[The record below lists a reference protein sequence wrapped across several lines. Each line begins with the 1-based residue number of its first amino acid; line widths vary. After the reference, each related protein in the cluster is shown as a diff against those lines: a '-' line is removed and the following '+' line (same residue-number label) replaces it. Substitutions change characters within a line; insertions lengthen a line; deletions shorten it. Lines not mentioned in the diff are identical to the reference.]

1 MSTKKNPPPAAAPP
15 GCLARASSTLDNSPD
30 IPELLLKNQ
39 LCFPLYSASKEV
51 VRRYTPL
58 LKPFNLTY
66 TQYIAMMALW
76 EHESLDVKT
85 LGELLFL
92 DSGTLTPLLKKLEE
106 KSLVLRQKTNKDGR
120 QLIVS
125 LTQKG
130 KDLRREMQIVPHQIG
145 SCVNLSPE
153 EGAELKRLLLKVLS
167 NVTES

>member
-1 MSTKKNPPPAAAPP
+1 
-15 GCLARASSTLDNSPD
+15 
-30 IPELLLKNQ
+30 
-39 LCFPLYSASKEV
+39 
-51 VRRYTPL
+51 
-58 LKPFNLTY
+58 
-66 TQYIAMMALW
+66 MALW

-130 KDLRREMQIVPHQIG
+130 KDLRREIQVVPHQIG
-145 SCVNLSPE
+145 SCVKLSPE

>member
-1 MSTKKNPPPAAAPP
+1 MSSSQKEIQSVAAASTF
-15 GCLARASSTLDNSPD
+15 ASGSSALDNSPD

-58 LKPFNLTY
+58 LKPFNMTY

-130 KDLRREMQIVPHQIG
+130 KTLGEKFKWSHIRLAHALISRPKKA
-145 SCVNLSPE
+145 LS
-153 EGAELKRLLLKVLS
+153 L
-167 NVTES
+167 NDCF

>member
-1 MSTKKNPPPAAAPP
+1 MSSSQKEIKSVVAASIFTS
-15 GCLARASSTLDNSPD
+15 GSSALDNSQE

-76 EHESLDVKT
+76 ENKSLDVKT

-106 KSLVLRQKTNKDGR
+106 KGLVLRQKTNKDGR

-130 KDLRREMQIVPHQIG
+130 KDLKREIQVVPHQIG
-145 SCVNLSPE
+145 SCVDLSPE

>member
-1 MSTKKNPPPAAAPP
+1 MSSSQKEMQSVVAA
-15 GCLARASSTLDNSPD
+15 GTFASGSSALDNSQE

-66 TQYIAMMALW
+66 TQYITMMALW
-76 EHESLDVKT
+76 ENKSLDVKA

-106 KSLVLRQKTNKDGR
+106 KGLVLRQKTDKDGR

-130 KDLRREMQIVPHQIG
+130 RDLKREIQVVPHQIG
-145 SCVNLSPE
+145 SCVDLSPE

-167 NVTES
+167 HVTES

>member
-1 MSTKKNPPPAAAPP
+1 MSFSQKEMQSVVAASTF
-15 GCLARASSTLDNSPD
+15 ASGSSALENSQE
-30 IPELLLKNQ
+30 IRELLLKNQ

-76 EHESLDVKT
+76 ENKSLDVKT

-106 KSLVLRQKTNKDGR
+106 KGLVLRQKTNKDGR

-130 KDLRREMQIVPHQIG
+130 KDLKREIQVVPHQIG
-145 SCVNLSPE
+145 SCVDLSPE

>member
-1 MSTKKNPPPAAAPP
+1 MSSSQKEIKSVVAASTFTS
-15 GCLARASSTLDNSPD
+15 GSSALGNSQE

-66 TQYIAMMALW
+66 TQYITMMALW
-76 EHESLDVKT
+76 ENKSLDVKA

-106 KSLVLRQKTNKDGR
+106 KGLVLRQKTNKDGR

-125 LTQKG
+125 LTQKV
-130 KDLRREMQIVPHQIG
+130 KT
-145 SCVNLSPE
+145 LS
-153 EGAELKRLLLKVLS
+153 KKYK
-167 NVTES
+167 

>member
-1 MSTKKNPPPAAAPP
+1 MSSSQKEMQSVVAA
-15 GCLARASSTLDNSPD
+15 GTFASGSSALENSQE

-76 EHESLDVKT
+76 ENKSLDVKA

-106 KSLVLRQKTNKDGR
+106 KGLVLRQKTDKDGR

-130 KDLRREMQIVPHQIG
+130 RDLKREIQVVPHQIG
-145 SCVNLSPE
+145 SCVDLSPE

>member
-1 MSTKKNPPPAAAPP
+1 
-15 GCLARASSTLDNSPD
+15 
-30 IPELLLKNQ
+30 
-39 LCFPLYSASKEV
+39 
-51 VRRYTPL
+51 
-58 LKPFNLTY
+58 
-66 TQYIAMMALW
+66 MMALW

-85 LGELLFL
+85 LGKLLFL

-106 KSLVLRQKTNKDGR
+106 KSLVLRQKTDKDGR

-130 KDLRREMQIVPHQIG
+130 KDLRREMQMVPHQIG

>member
-1 MSTKKNPPPAAAPP
+1 
-15 GCLARASSTLDNSPD
+15 
-30 IPELLLKNQ
+30 
-39 LCFPLYSASKEV
+39 
-51 VRRYTPL
+51 
-58 LKPFNLTY
+58 
-66 TQYIAMMALW
+66 MALW

-85 LGELLFL
+85 LGQLLFL

-130 KDLRREMQIVPHQIG
+130 QDLRREMQVVPHQIG
-145 SCVNLSPE
+145 SCVNLSTE

>member
-1 MSTKKNPPPAAAPP
+1 M
-15 GCLARASSTLDNSPD
+15 
-30 IPELLLKNQ
+30 
-39 LCFPLYSASKEV
+39 

-85 LGELLFL
+85 LGALLFL

-130 KDLRREMQIVPHQIG
+130 KDLRREIQVVPHQIG

>member
-1 MSTKKNPPPAAAPP
+1 MSSSQKEMQSVVAA
-15 GCLARASSTLDNSPD
+15 GTFASGSSALDNSQE

-76 EHESLDVKT
+76 ENKSLDVKA

-106 KSLVLRQKTNKDGR
+106 KGLVLRQKTDKDGR

-130 KDLRREMQIVPHQIG
+130 RDLKREIQVVPHQIS
-145 SCVNLSPE
+145 SCVDLSPE

-167 NVTES
+167 HVTES

>member
-1 MSTKKNPPPAAAPP
+1 MSSSQKEIQSVAAASTFAS
-15 GCLARASSTLDNSPD
+15 GSSTLDNSPD

-106 KSLVLRQKTNKDGR
+106 KTLGEKCK
-120 QLIVS
+120 
-125 LTQKG
+125 
-130 KDLRREMQIVPHQIG
+130 
-145 SCVNLSPE
+145 
-153 EGAELKRLLLKVLS
+153 
-167 NVTES
+167 

>member
-1 MSTKKNPPPAAAPP
+1 
-15 GCLARASSTLDNSPD
+15 
-30 IPELLLKNQ
+30 
-39 LCFPLYSASKEV
+39 
-51 VRRYTPL
+51 
-58 LKPFNLTY
+58 
-66 TQYIAMMALW
+66 MALW

-130 KDLRREMQIVPHQIG
+130 KDLRREMQVVPHQIG
-145 SCVNLSPE
+145 SCVNLSIE

>member
-1 MSTKKNPPPAAAPP
+1 MSSSQKEIQSVAAASTFA
-15 GCLARASSTLDNSPD
+15 GGSSGLDNSPD
-30 IPELLLKNQ
+30 IRVLLLKNQ

-106 KSLVLRQKTNKDGR
+106 KSLVLRQKTGKDGR

-130 KDLRREMQIVPHQIG
+130 KDLRREIQVVPHQIG

>member
-1 MSTKKNPPPAAAPP
+1 MSSSQKEMQSVTAASTFA
-15 GCLARASSTLDNSPD
+15 GGSSALDNSPD

-39 LCFPLYSASKEV
+39 LCNPLYSASKEV

-85 LGELLFL
+85 LGERLFL

-145 SCVNLSPE
+145 SCVNLSTE

>member
-1 MSTKKNPPPAAAPP
+1 MSFSQKEMQSVVAASTF
-15 GCLARASSTLDNSPD
+15 ASGSSALENS
-30 IPELLLKNQ
+30 ELLHKNQ
-39 LCFPLYSASKEV
+39 LCFTLYSASKEV
-51 VRRYTPL
+51 VRTYTPL
-58 LKPFNLTY
+58 LKPYNLTY

-76 EHESLDVKT
+76 ENKSLDVKT

-106 KSLVLRQKTNKDGR
+106 KGLVLRQKTNKDGR

-130 KDLRREMQIVPHQIG
+130 KDLKREIQVVPHQIG
-145 SCVNLSPE
+145 SCVDLSPE

>member
-1 MSTKKNPPPAAAPP
+1 MSSSQKEMQSVTAASTFA
-15 GCLARASSTLDNSPD
+15 GGSSALANSPD
-30 IPELLLKNQ
+30 IPELLLKHH

-85 LGELLFL
+85 LGERLFL

-145 SCVNLSPE
+145 SCVNLSTE

>member
-1 MSTKKNPPPAAAPP
+1 MSFSHKEIQSVADAGAFT
-15 GCLARASSTLDNSPD
+15 GVSSVLDNSQE

-66 TQYIAMMALW
+66 TQYITMMALW
-76 EHESLDVKT
+76 ENKSLDVKT

-106 KSLVLRQKTNKDGR
+106 KGLVLRQKANKDGR

-130 KDLRREMQIVPHQIG
+130 RDLKREIQVVPHQIG
-145 SCVNLSPE
+145 SCVDLSPE

-167 NVTES
+167 HVTES

>member
-1 MSTKKNPPPAAAPP
+1 
-15 GCLARASSTLDNSPD
+15 
-30 IPELLLKNQ
+30 
-39 LCFPLYSASKEV
+39 
-51 VRRYTPL
+51 
-58 LKPFNLTY
+58 
-66 TQYIAMMALW
+66 MALW

-106 KSLVLRQKTNKDGR
+106 KGFVLRQKTGKDGR

-130 KDLRREMQIVPHQIG
+130 QDLRREIQVVPHQIC
-145 SCVNLSPE
+145 SCVNLLPE

>member
-1 MSTKKNPPPAAAPP
+1 
-15 GCLARASSTLDNSPD
+15 
-30 IPELLLKNQ
+30 
-39 LCFPLYSASKEV
+39 
-51 VRRYTPL
+51 
-58 LKPFNLTY
+58 
-66 TQYIAMMALW
+66 MALW

-106 KSLVLRQKTNKDGR
+106 KGFVLRQKTSKDGR

-145 SCVNLSPE
+145 SCVNLSLE

>member
-1 MSTKKNPPPAAAPP
+1 MSSSQKEIQSVAADSTF
-15 GCLARASSTLDNSPD
+15 ASDSSALDNSPD

-106 KSLVLRQKTNKDGR
+106 KGFVLRQKTGKDGR
-120 QLIVS
+120 QLFVS

-130 KDLRREMQIVPHQIG
+130 KDLRREIQVVPHQIG
-145 SCVNLSPE
+145 SCVNLLPE

>member
-1 MSTKKNPPPAAAPP
+1 
-15 GCLARASSTLDNSPD
+15 
-30 IPELLLKNQ
+30 
-39 LCFPLYSASKEV
+39 
-51 VRRYTPL
+51 
-58 LKPFNLTY
+58 
-66 TQYIAMMALW
+66 MALW

-85 LGELLFL
+85 LGALLFL

-130 KDLRREMQIVPHQIG
+130 KDLRREIQVVPHQIG

>member
-1 MSTKKNPPPAAAPP
+1 MSSSQKEMQSVVAA
-15 GCLARASSTLDNSPD
+15 GTFASGSSALDNSQE

-76 EHESLDVKT
+76 ENKSLDVKA

-106 KSLVLRQKTNKDGR
+106 KGLVLRQKTDKDGR

-130 KDLRREMQIVPHQIG
+130 RDLKREIQVVPHQIG
-145 SCVNLSPE
+145 SCVDLSPE

-167 NVTES
+167 HVTES

>member
-1 MSTKKNPPPAAAPP
+1 MSSSQKEIQSVAAASTFAS
-15 GCLARASSTLDNSPD
+15 GSSTLDNSLD
-30 IPELLLKNQ
+30 IPELRLKNQ

-130 KDLRREMQIVPHQIG
+130 KDLRREIQVVPHQIG

>member
-1 MSTKKNPPPAAAPP
+1 MSSSQKEIKSVVAASIFTS
-15 GCLARASSTLDNSPD
+15 GSSALDNSQE

-66 TQYIAMMALW
+66 TQYITMMALW
-76 EHESLDVKT
+76 ENKSLDVKA

-106 KSLVLRQKTNKDGR
+106 KGLVLRQKTNKDGR

-130 KDLRREMQIVPHQIG
+130 KDRKREIQTVPHQSG
-145 SCVNLSPE
+145 SCFDLSPE

>member
-1 MSTKKNPPPAAAPP
+1 MQSVAAVSTFA
-15 GCLARASSTLDNSPD
+15 GGSSALDNSQD
-30 IPELLLKNQ
+30 IPELLLENQ

-85 LGELLFL
+85 LGERLFL

-130 KDLRREMQIVPHQIG
+130 KDLRREIQVVPHQIG

>member
-1 MSTKKNPPPAAAPP
+1 MSSSQKEIQSVAAASTF
-15 GCLARASSTLDNSPD
+15 ASGSSALDNSPD

-92 DSGTLTPLLKKLEE
+92 DSGTLTPLLKKL
-106 KSLVLRQKTNKDGR
+106 RQKTGKDGR

>member
-1 MSTKKNPPPAAAPP
+1 
-15 GCLARASSTLDNSPD
+15 
-30 IPELLLKNQ
+30 
-39 LCFPLYSASKEV
+39 
-51 VRRYTPL
+51 
-58 LKPFNLTY
+58 
-66 TQYIAMMALW
+66 MALW
-76 EHESLDVKT
+76 EHESLNVKT
-85 LGELLFL
+85 LGERLFL

-145 SCVNLSPE
+145 SCVNLSTE

>member
-1 MSTKKNPPPAAAPP
+1 MSSSQKEIKSVVAASIFTS
-15 GCLARASSTLDNSPD
+15 GSSALDNSQE

-66 TQYIAMMALW
+66 TQYITMMALW
-76 EHESLDVKT
+76 ENKSLDVKA

-106 KSLVLRQKTNKDGR
+106 KGLVLRQKTNKDGR

-130 KDLRREMQIVPHQIG
+130 KDLKREIQTVPHQIG
-145 SCVNLSPE
+145 SCVDLSPE

>member
-1 MSTKKNPPPAAAPP
+1 
-15 GCLARASSTLDNSPD
+15 
-30 IPELLLKNQ
+30 
-39 LCFPLYSASKEV
+39 
-51 VRRYTPL
+51 
-58 LKPFNLTY
+58 
-66 TQYIAMMALW
+66 MALW

-120 QLIVS
+120 QLIIS

-130 KDLRREMQIVPHQIG
+130 KDLRREMQIVPQQIG
-145 SCVNLSPE
+145 SCVNLLPE

>member
-1 MSTKKNPPPAAAPP
+1 
-15 GCLARASSTLDNSPD
+15 
-30 IPELLLKNQ
+30 
-39 LCFPLYSASKEV
+39 SKEV

-130 KDLRREMQIVPHQIG
+130 KDLRREIQVVPHQIG

>member
-1 MSTKKNPPPAAAPP
+1 
-15 GCLARASSTLDNSPD
+15 
-30 IPELLLKNQ
+30 
-39 LCFPLYSASKEV
+39 
-51 VRRYTPL
+51 
-58 LKPFNLTY
+58 
-66 TQYIAMMALW
+66 MMALW

-145 SCVNLSPE
+145 SCVNLLPE
-153 EGAELKRLLLKVLS
+153 ESAELKRLLLKVLS

>member
-1 MSTKKNPPPAAAPP
+1 MSFSQKEMQSVVAA
-15 GCLARASSTLDNSPD
+15 LTFASGSSALDNSQE

-76 EHESLDVKT
+76 ENKSLDVKT

-106 KSLVLRQKTNKDGR
+106 KGLVLRQKTNKDGR

-130 KDLRREMQIVPHQIG
+130 KDLKREIQIVPHQIG

>member
-1 MSTKKNPPPAAAPP
+1 MSSSQKELQSVAVASTFASD
-15 GCLARASSTLDNSPD
+15 SSTLDNSPD

-58 LKPFNLTY
+58 LKPFNLT
-66 TQYIAMMALW
+66 MMALW

-106 KSLVLRQKTNKDGR
+106 KGFVLRQKTGKDGR

-130 KDLRREMQIVPHQIG
+130 KDLRREMQVVPHQIG
-145 SCVNLSPE
+145 SCVNLLPE

>member
-1 MSTKKNPPPAAAPP
+1 MSSSQKEIKSVVAASIFTS
-15 GCLARASSTLDNSPD
+15 GSSALDNSQE

-76 EHESLDVKT
+76 ENKSLDVKA

-106 KSLVLRQKTNKDGR
+106 KGLVLRQKTNKDGR

-130 KDLRREMQIVPHQIG
+130 KDLKREIQTVPHQIG
-145 SCVNLSPE
+145 SCVDLSPE